1 MKIPATITKAS
12 LAIASG
18 LAIMGSTHVMEAA
31 APAITGQVDTRPL
44 TPSEIKDYSLTGLQ
58 GASGLSTVGLGQPV
72 YLEADINKSIAPS
85 NILSVTWSLTNKPIG
100 SLAAITNS
108 PLGSNVPVYKPADQL
123 TLQVASRALLRPD
136 VAGQYTVVATIAT
149 GGGSGT
155 TNIVKKIVA
164 GTYLGANTCALCHS
178 GGVVAENMYAPW
190 SATAHATFFT
200 RAIDGLESDHYSKN
214 CISCHTVGYD
224 ANTNAVNGGFDD
236 IAKQLGWTFPT
247 VLTNGNWAAL
257 PQALKNLS
265 NIQCE
270 NCHGPGSEHAY
281 GLGDTNLISVSWSAG
296 DCAQCHDSKTTHIKN
311 AEWNNSGHAITT
323 RVPSG
328 PGRDACARCHTAG
341 GFARYASIVSTNGVY
356 TTNGAVTAFEAIN
369 CQTCHDPHDG
379 SHAEQLR
386 LNPTITLGDGTTVTN
401 AGLGGFCMNCHQS
414 RNGSVT
420 NSIVK
425 YALLQ
430 QTWAGGSAFGVHD
443 NCAADMLEGVNGWT
457 YGKVIPSSA
466 HSMSVSNTCVA
477 CHMQTVAVGDPAF
490 LQAGG
495 HTFNMTYTNA
505 LGATLDKVDVCIQCH
520 GQISSFDM
528 VKVDYNGDGVIEGV
542 QTEVQHLLDK
552 LSTMLPNGTY
562 VTNGNYIADGL
573 VKTSVS
579 TKTNWQAKFLEAAYN
594 WQFVANDHSL
604 GVHNAAY
611 AVGLLKASIADLT
624 GDGNN
629 DGLPDAWQIQ
639 YFGSTSNPAAA
650 PNYCAA
656 GDGIPNWL
664 KYSLG
669 LNPLVAGVTLPDGV
683 IWANMVQD
691 PNGNTNSI
699 QIYTA
704 AEVTFN
710 TEIGKSYQLQSI
722 STLGGGWQNIGSPIQ
737 GTGQAYSFMTS
748 TRTDK
753 QQFYRVM
760 HTP

>member
-1 MKIPATITKAS
+1 MLGFS
-12 LAIASG
+12 D
-18 LAIMGSTHVMEAA
+18 EA
-31 APAITGQVDTRPL
+31 
-44 TPSEIKDYSLTGLQ
+44 
-58 GASGLSTVGLGQPV
+58 
-72 YLEADINKSIAPS
+72 
-85 NILSVTWSLTNKPIG
+85 
-100 SLAAITNS
+100 
-108 PLGSNVPVYKPADQL
+108 
-123 TLQVASRALLRPD
+123 
-136 VAGQYTVVATIAT
+136 
-149 GGGSGT
+149 
-155 TNIVKKIVA
+155 
-164 GTYLGANTCALCHS
+164 
-178 GGVVAENMYAPW
+178 
-190 SATAHATFFT
+190 
-200 RAIDGLESDHYSKN
+200 
-214 CISCHTVGYD
+214 
-224 ANTNAVNGGFDD
+224 
-236 IAKQLGWTFPT
+236 
-247 VLTNGNWAAL
+247 
-257 PQALKNLS
+257 
-265 NIQCE
+265 
-270 NCHGPGSEHAY
+270 
-281 GLGDTNLISVSWSAG
+281 
-296 DCAQCHDSKTTHIKN
+296 
-311 AEWNNSGHAITT
+311 
-323 RVPSG
+323 
-328 PGRDACARCHTAG
+328 
-341 GFARYASIVSTNGVY
+341 
-356 TTNGAVTAFEAIN
+356 
-369 CQTCHDPHDG
+369 
-379 SHAEQLR
+379 
-386 LNPTITLGDGTTVTN
+386 
-401 AGLGGFCMNCHQS
+401 
-414 RNGSVT
+414 
-420 NSIVK
+420 
-425 YALLQ
+425 
-430 QTWAGGSAFGVHD
+430 
-443 NCAADMLEGVNGWT
+443 
-457 YGKVIPSSA
+457 
-466 HSMSVSNTCVA
+466 
-477 CHMQTVAVGDPAF
+477 
-490 LQAGG
+490 
-495 HTFNMTYTNA
+495 
-505 LGATLDKVDVCIQCH
+505 
-520 GQISSFDM
+520 
-528 VKVDYNGDGVIEGV
+528 
-542 QTEVQHLLDK
+542 EVQHLLDK